1 MSGNQTYERI
11 IRYLKGLLSNRER
24 HELEKDMMRDPFDDD
39 ALEGLSRM
47 DSSELEKDMSALLNR
62 LDDRIANNKVKTRNL
77 TILFRIAAGFILVIG
92 LGTALY
98 LALHKPGDKPL
109 ISQELQT
116 QEKSIPETMV
126 PQAPIES
133 EVQSPEL
140 NTRKVKKS
148 QPLDVTKAENDQNIV
163 MADSLIYK
171 EIPSDNRKDAAMP
184 AGVKRAVAEAKVL
197 EEPGVDSGYNP
208 DYITG
213 RILGVNRQALAGV
226 TVMEEGTAIA
236 AITDRNGNFRLPV
249 RNTSSKI
256 ALKYNGYK
264 SMEVPTREISGK
276 EISMNE
282 DVAPL
287 SEVMVTGYGKKEA
300 VNRVASGTASKSK
313 TEQPAF
319 KYFKPVP
326 PGGSLKA
333 FQDWVENKIDVEKFM
348 ELLPGNYKVII
359 DLTVGTDGLLNQI
372 SAREGIPVEVADEY
386 KRVVALSPAW
396 QPARTNDSPVDARV
410 QLIFYLILK

>member
-1 MSGNQTYERI
+1 M
-11 IRYLKGLLSNRER
+11 
-24 HELEKDMMRDPFDDD
+24 
-39 ALEGLSRM
+39 
-47 DSSELEKDMSALLNR
+47 
-62 LDDRIANNKVKTRNL
+62 
-77 TILFRIAAGFILVIG
+77 LFRIAAGFILLIG

-98 LALHKPGDKPL
+98 LVFHQPADKPL

-116 QEKSIPETMV
+116 QEKSIPETIV

-140 NTRKVKKS
+140 NTRKVKNS
-148 QPLDVTKAENDQNIV
+148 QPADVTLAENDQNNL
-163 MADSLIYK
+163 MTDSLSL
-171 EIPSDNRKDAAMP
+171 EQTPTENTKDAALPM
-184 AGVKRAVAEAKVL
+184 AVKRDVAEARV
-197 EEPGVDSGYNP
+197 EEESGVDTGYNP

-236 AITDRNGNFRLPV
+236 AITDRNGNFSLPV
-249 RNTSSKI
+249 RSTSSKI

-287 SEVMVTGYGKKEA
+287 SEVLVTGYGKKEA
-300 VNRVASGTASKSK
+300 ANRVASGTAVKSK

-319 KYFKPVP
+319 KYFKPIP

-333 FQDWVENKIDVEKFM
+333 FQDWVESKIDVEKFM
-348 ELLPGNYKVII
+348 DLLPGNYKVII
-359 DLTVGTDGLLNQI
+359 DLTVGTDGVLNQI

-396 QPARTNDSPVDARV
+396 QPARANDSAVEANIR
-410 QLIFYLILK
+410 LIFSLILQ